1 MSARSWDTESKTS
14 DPGSNERP
22 RMSRKTLVGISLVA
36 VCAAACGREAQ
47 TAEVYD
53 VVIKAM
59 TAGQIPLRRDISGL
73 PIAIAS
79 ATLAEKRNWGDAYFA
94 TLRQSCGSAVDDY
107 RRRRGDVENI
117 QDTFHFTVPHEMVP
131 AGTWPEI
138 QDVRLLASGGLMR
151 LSPVGFNLT
160 RSQAFLFVTHAC
172 GPGNCATGHFICLS
186 KTSGVWRI
194 TMQQIA
200 IEA

>member
-1 MSARSWDTESKTS
+1 
-14 DPGSNERP
+14 
-22 RMSRKTLVGISLVA
+22 MSRKTLVGISLVA

-53 VVIKAM
+53 VVVKAM
-59 TAGQIPLRRDISGL
+59 IAGQIPLQRDISGL

-79 ATLAEKRNWGDAYFA
+79 TTLVEKRNWGDAYFA

-107 RRRRGDVENI
+107 RLSRSRRGDAENI
-117 QDTFHFTVPHEMVP
+117 QDTFHFTVAHEMVP

-138 QDVRLLASGGLMR
+138 QGVRLLASGGLMR
-151 LSPVGFNLT
+151 LSSVGFNLT
-160 RSQAFLFVTHAC
+160 RSQSFLFVTHAC